1 MNIWDA
7 VLIQPLLNGILLF
20 YKLTGNLGIA
30 IIVFTVFIRLI
41 LAPLTIPGMKQAQ
54 KMKEVAPNLEKLK
67 LKYKGDKQGL
77 AKAQMELYRQN
88 NINPAA
94 GCLPQILQLIILFAL
109 FQVFIRVLS
118 GSVEIAKINELLYP
132 ALRLPSD
139 HLLTTKFLYLDLAKP
154 DTIPLSGIPF
164 GLPGLFLLASAAA
177 QYVSFKMT
185 MPAVKK
191 EEKVAKKTVTATD
204 DFMVSMQQSMLW
216 MFPLMTI
223 FAGFAFPSGL
233 VLYWFVYSAFQVGQQ
248 YIFNKSQNKAKE
260 YRNEN

>member
-118 GSVEIAKINELLYP
+118 GSVEIAKINELL
-132 ALRLPSD
+132 
-139 HLLTTKFLYLDLAKP
+139 
-154 DTIPLSGIPF
+154 
-164 GLPGLFLLASAAA
+164 
-177 QYVSFKMT
+177 
-185 MPAVKK
+185 
-191 EEKVAKKTVTATD
+191 
-204 DFMVSMQQSMLW
+204 
-216 MFPLMTI
+216 
-223 FAGFAFPSGL
+223 
-233 VLYWFVYSAFQVGQQ
+233 
-248 YIFNKSQNKAKE
+248 
-260 YRNEN
+260 